1 MPQIQI
7 QNQSHSQD
15 SQGPGQGQGRG
26 RGPARSAA
34 PSVLVVQ
41 HEDGAGPGLVG
52 ERLRAAG
59 LDVRTVHPWRGEPL
73 PVSLDGWAGLLV
85 LGGSANCEDDT
96 AAPWLPRVRELIRE
110 AVAGPAATPVL
121 GICLGAQIMAH
132 ALGGTVVRRPQGPE
146 LGTVPLRR
154 LPGVEGDPVLGT
166 VPGGAP
172 AAQWHWDEIGG
183 LPPGAVPLLAGD
195 DCPYQAF
202 RVGPH
207 AWGVQFHPEVLAGTV
222 ASWARADEAQV
233 LAAGL
238 APEALVGTV
247 RAAEPRLREVWGA
260 VAEAWGAV
268 VRAARVPVAAP
279 SGPE

>member
-1 MPQIQI
+1 MEAGCSDHFHDHASLSITRRRDDLTDDTTTP
-7 QNQSHSQD
+7 
-15 SQGPGQGQGRG
+15 P
-26 RGPARSAA
+26 
-34 PSVLVVQ
+34 VLVVQ

-73 PVSLDGWAGLLV
+73 PGSLDGWAGLLV

-110 AVAGPAATPVL
+110 AVTGPAPTPVL
-121 GICLGAQIMAH
+121 GICLGGQLMAH
-132 ALGGTVVRRPQGPE
+132 ALGGRVVRRPQGPE

-154 LPGVEGDPVLGT
+154 LPDADGDPVFGA
-166 VPGGAP
+166 VPEGAL
-172 AAQWHWDEIGG
+172 AAQWHWDEIGTP
-183 LPPGAVPLLAGD
+183 PPGAVPLLAGD

-207 AWGVQFHPEVLAGTV
+207 AWGVQFHPEVLAPTV
-222 ASWARADEAQV
+222 AVWAGADDAHV
-233 LAAGL
+233 RDAGL
-238 APEALVGTV
+238 DPEAAV
-247 RAAEPRLREVWGA
+247 RSVREAEPRLREVWGA

-268 VRAARVPVAAP
+268 VRGVRVPVPAP
-279 SGPE
+279 SRRE